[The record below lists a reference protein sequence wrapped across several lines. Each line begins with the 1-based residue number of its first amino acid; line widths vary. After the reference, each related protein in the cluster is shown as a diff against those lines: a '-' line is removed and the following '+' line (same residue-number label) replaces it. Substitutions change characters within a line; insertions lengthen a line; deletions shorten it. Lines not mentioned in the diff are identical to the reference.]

1 MPSRILLSRLL
12 AAVVTA
18 GLLALMGACTS
29 PPRSVNPQ
37 SEQATAT
44 GDTYLAEDGEA
55 IPGQLQA
62 SSTAT
67 GGTFTARVQSVQ
79 DGDTIHLQEPVLGTT
94 EVRLVGIDAPET
106 FTVEGHAPGNQIVPH
121 GNASRDFLRSLLPHG
136 TAITLVT
143 DRVQI
148 DGHGRVLAYV
158 YRGTLAVNRELLR
171 QGHAVTHVI
180 WPNTYGRFSDF
191 RTALLE
197 ARTAGRGMWNPAN
210 PIQELPFEYRLRV
223 FNRQFERFV
232 GDFLTKTYVSPAEFR
247 RVAVENR
254 VQFVTEQDA
263 ISAGYR
269 AASATPQVLFI
280 NELLPNA
287 STEWIEIFNASTSDI
302 NIGGYII
309 DDLRPGGSAPFTIP
323 AGTIIR
329 ARGFFVWR
337 TSAYFNNSGGD
348 ANLVAP
354 NGTVVD
360 RFSFTSTSLNRS
372 FVRLPDGGAWSAQMD
387 ATPTPG
393 ASNN

>member
-1 MPSRILLSRLL
+1 
-12 AAVVTA
+12 
-18 GLLALMGACTS
+18 
-29 PPRSVNPQ
+29 
-37 SEQATAT
+37 
-44 GDTYLAEDGEA
+44 
-55 IPGQLQA
+55 
-62 SSTAT
+62 
-67 GGTFTARVQSVQ
+67 
-79 DGDTIHLQEPVLGTT
+79 
-94 EVRLVGIDAPET
+94 
-106 FTVEGHAPGNQIVPH
+106 
-121 GNASRDFLRSLLPHG
+121 
-136 TAITLVT
+136 
-143 DRVQI
+143 
-148 DGHGRVLAYV
+148 
-158 YRGTLAVNRELLR
+158 
-171 QGHAVTHVI
+171 
-180 WPNTYGRFSDF
+180 
-191 RTALLE
+191 
-197 ARTAGRGMWNPAN
+197 MWNPAN

-232 GDFLTKTYVSPAEFR
+232 GDFLTKTYVSPADFR

-263 ISAGYR
+263 ISAGYTR

-287 STEWIEIFNASTSDI
+287 STEWIEIFNASSSDI

-337 TSAYFNNSGGD
+337 TSAYFNNAGDD

-354 NGTVVD
+354 GGTVVD

-387 ATPTPG
+387 STPTPG